1 MTPETEITFFRNH
14 LTVGCDASPG
24 DTLIVRI
31 GGRTLSSPPVSD
43 GNRAIVSI
51 DYTRLYE
58 ADALP
63 HEIEIVSSAAAVKL
77 PQQDELTLVDIRT
90 KAEFSDRVQGPASRQ
105 LHDEAARFCCRRAIR
120 RHSDNYPLQA
130 AAACVLGYR
139 ILEAFDPDDT
149 DIAEV
154 RNVGL
159 AIIRQTPADE
169 DGIRWRCSVGTMLG
183 YLGILLQ
190 EPELSQEA
198 LSATLEHRDASRLR
212 TPNYARGEI
221 LLAALSLMQDRK
233 GEALELLR
241 DAEDAFRGGVAGSR
255 IEIPSQGYYACTEIH
270 ASLSAVRIA
279 FDLRRAIAATPNGGS
294 LEAVTLNFNF
304 SGLSPIL
311 AELADKGHLRA
322 WLKAAAAKKLS
333 RVRPPSEVNGFR
345 KRSGSL
351 LAKVWS
357 AAEND
362 TQSVDADWL
371 VELDALTKWSVALAS
386 AGSFSWSGLL
396 DLAEARFWLGLKLD
410 QERSPE
416 ASQVLAGAAPW
427 GKRVFS
433 TAPFAERA
441 DFARME
447 AIMSLVMSSYLVEHS
462 LLNPLPK
469 YTDRA
474 EFTRLATH
482 HGTSAF
488 KADESKAKL
497 VAAMVKACG
506 YAVRNKRIS

>member
-1 MTPETEITFFRNH
+1 MTPGTEITFFRNH
-14 LTVGCDASPG
+14 LTVGCDAGLG
-24 DTLIVRI
+24 DRLIVRI
-31 GGRTLSSPPVSD
+31 AGRTFSSPPVSD
-43 GNRAIVSI
+43 GHRAIVSI
-51 DYTRLYE
+51 DYAPLYD
-58 ADALP
+58 ADSLP
-63 HEIEIVSSAAAVKL
+63 HEIELVSSAATVRL
-77 PQQDELTLVDIRT
+77 PQQDALTLVDIRS

-139 ILEAFDPDDT
+139 ILEAFDLDDT
-149 DIAEV
+149 DIAEA
-154 RNVGL
+154 RNAGL
-159 AIIRQTPADE
+159 AIIRETPTDE
-169 DGIRWRCSVGTMLG
+169 DGIRWRSSVGTMLG
-183 YLGILLQ
+183 YLGILLHD
-190 EPELSQEA
+190 PDLSQEA
-198 LSATLEHRDASRLR
+198 LSAALEHRDVGRLR

-221 LLAALSLMQDRK
+221 LLAALSLMQERK

-241 DAEDAFRGGVAGSR
+241 DVEDAFRGGVAGSR

-270 ASLSAVRIA
+270 ASLFAVRTA
-279 FDLRRAIAATPNGGS
+279 FDLRRAIAATPNGVA

-311 AELADKGHLRA
+311 AELTEKGHLHA
-322 WLKAAAAKKLS
+322 WLKTAATRKLS
-333 RVRPPSEVNGFR
+333 RVRPPSDVHGFR
-345 KRSGSL
+345 KRSGAL

-357 AAEND
+357 AVEND
-362 TQSVDADWL
+362 AQSIDADWP
-371 VELDALTKWSVALAS
+371 VELDALTKWSMALAS

-396 DLAEARFWLGLKLD
+396 DLAETRFWLGLKLD

-433 TAPFAERA
+433 TVPFAERA

-469 YTDRA
+469 YADKA

-482 HGTSAF
+482 HGRSAF
-488 KADESKAKL
+488 KADERKAKL
-497 VAAMVKACG
+497 VSALVKACG
-506 YAVRNKRIS
+506 YAVRNKSIS